1 MVRTKHPSPTE
12 FTYPVERICGK
23 ISRHSKVVHACT
35 PSGKRI
41 TYLQGQRNL
50 IEHPVAPS
58 EIARQELFKRRQLAV
73 AARIKKSA
81 STYESDMAAYRAQ
94 LESATPILGFTRYIW
109 SLVKSDIPE

>member
-1 MVRTKHPSPTE
+1 MSKHFSKTA
-12 FTYPVERICGK
+12 FAYPVERICGK

-41 TYLQGQRNL
+41 TYIQGQRNL

-58 EIARQELFKRRQLAV
+58 EIALQELFKRRQLAV

-81 STYESDMAAYRAQ
+81 STYESDMTAYRAQ
-94 LESATPILGFTRYIW
+94 LDSATPILGFSRYIW
-109 SLVKSDIPE
+109 SLVKAEITE